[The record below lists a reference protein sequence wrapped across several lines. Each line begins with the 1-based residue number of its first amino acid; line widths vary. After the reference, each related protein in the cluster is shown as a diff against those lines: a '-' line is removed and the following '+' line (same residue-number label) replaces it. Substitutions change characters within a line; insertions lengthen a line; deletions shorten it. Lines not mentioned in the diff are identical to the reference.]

1 MVAGY
6 VACIHLTQDMGPQQ
20 VLMNI
25 QVPQKAK
32 NFLSNCSTY

>member
-6 VACIHLTQDMGPQQ
+6 VACIHLIQDMGQQQ
-20 VLMNI
+20 VLTKI

-32 NFLSNCSTY
+32 NFLSNWRDY